1 MKKLLIASLFSA
13 AVAGQAFAAPQ
24 TYEIDPSHTF
34 PSFSYNHM
42 GFSTQELRID
52 NTSGTVVYDKE
63 AKDAQVDI
71 TLDMTAIN
79 TGFADFDAHIKSAD
93 LFDTEEFPIA
103 TFKSTKVTFDGD
115 APKTIEGDLTI
126 KGTTKPVVLE
136 ITHFHNAEN
145 PMFKKD
151 AIGANATTN
160 ILRSD
165 FGLDHYVQAVSDEVT
180 INIALEALA
189 K

>member
-13 AVAGQAFAAPQ
+13 AVAGQAVAAPQ
-24 TYEIDPSHTF
+24 TYQIDTSHTF

-42 GFSTQELRID
+42 GFSTQQLRLD

-63 AKDAQVDI
+63 ANTAEVDI

-93 LFDTEEFPIA
+93 LFDTENFPTA
-103 TFKSTKVTFDGD
+103 TFKSTKVTFDAD
-115 APKTIEGDLTI
+115 APKMIEGELTI
-126 KGTTKPVVLE
+126 KGITKPVVLE
-136 ITHFHNAEN
+136 VTHFHNAEN

-151 AIGANATTN
+151 AIGANATTT

-165 FGLDHYVQAVSDEVT
+165 FGIDLFVPAVGDEVT

-189 K
+189 E

>member
-13 AVAGQAFAAPQ
+13 TVAGQAFAAPV

-42 GFSTQELRID
+42 GFSIQELRID

-63 AKDAQVDI
+63 AKEAEVDI
-71 TLDMTAIN
+71 TLDMTRIN

-93 LFDTEEFPIA
+93 LFDTEKFPTA
-103 TFKSTKVTFDGD
+103 TFKSTKVTFEGD

-126 KGTTKPVVLE
+126 KDVTKPVVLE
-136 ITHFHNAEN
+136 VTHFHNAEN
-145 PMFKKD
+145 AMFKKD
-151 AIGANATTN
+151 AIGANASTK

-165 FGLDHYVQAVSDEVT
+165 FGVDLFVPAVSDEVT
-180 INIALEALA
+180 ITIALEALA